1 MNIGEKIKRLRTAN
15 QLTLEDLANR
25 SELTKGFLSQVERN
39 LTSPSIATLEDILEA
54 LGTSLHEFFNETQDE
69 QIVFSK
75 DDYFINEQD
84 DYVISYIVPNAQKN
98 DMEPILIEL
107 QPGKSSMMMEP
118 HDGEEFGY
126 VVSGKIKLHYGN
138 KEFTVKRGETFY
150 LSGKRTHYLE
160 NAFQS
165 NAKVIWIS
173 TPPLF

>member
-1 MNIGEKIKRLRTAN
+1 
-15 QLTLEDLANR
+15 
-25 SELTKGFLSQVERN
+25 
-39 LTSPSIATLEDILEA
+39 
-54 LGTSLHEFFNETQDE
+54 
-69 QIVFSK
+69 
-75 DDYFINEQD
+75 
-84 DYVISYIVPNAQKN
+84 
-98 DMEPILIEL
+98 MEPILIEL